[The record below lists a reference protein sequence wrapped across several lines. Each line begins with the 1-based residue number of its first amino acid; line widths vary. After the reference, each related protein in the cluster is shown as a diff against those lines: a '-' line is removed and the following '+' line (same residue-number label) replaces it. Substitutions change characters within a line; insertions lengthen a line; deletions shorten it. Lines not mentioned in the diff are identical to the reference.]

1 MATGRRLERPYLI
14 TAAARSSLM
23 RYLEPGRKRRR
34 SRPTAHLLWLVA
46 AAMAIALAVQI
57 LVR

>member
-1 MATGRRLERPYLI
+1 
-14 TAAARSSLM
+14 M

-34 SRPTAHLLWLVA
+34 RRLSLPWTLWLIA
-46 AAMAIALAVQI
+46 AGMAVALAVHA